1 MKILYNINIF
11 VVYIMVVLSNRQTN
25 AKKTDSTDA
34 LSRKLIRSAWNNE
47 NAVGLINGRNRV
59 VTPFRAVNN
68 SGDFLA
74 RENYICNGPN
84 QLKSAKPGLSNR
96 MGSILSSCD
105 GTGIDAASTNVK
117 FVADSSDY
125 VRYKKQRAVVRNYD
139 DIK

>member
-1 MKILYNINIF
+1 
-11 VVYIMVVLSNRQTN
+11 MVVLSNRQTN

>member
-1 MKILYNINIF
+1 
-11 VVYIMVVLSNRQTN
+11 MVVLSNRQTN

-74 RENYICNGPN
+74 RDNYICNGPN

-105 GTGIDAASTNVK
+105 GTGIAAASTNVK

>member
-1 MKILYNINIF
+1 
-11 VVYIMVVLSNRQTN
+11 MVVLSNRQTN

-74 RENYICNGPN
+74 RENYICDGPN
-84 QLKSAKPGLSNR
+84 QLKSAKPGLANR
-96 MGSILSSCD
+96 MGGILSSCD
-105 GTGIDAASTNVK
+105 GTGIAAASTNVRY
-117 FVADSSDY
+117 VADSSDY
-125 VRYKKQRAVVRNYD
+125 IRYKKQRAVVRNYD

>member
-1 MKILYNINIF
+1 
-11 VVYIMVVLSNRQTN
+11 MVVLSNRQTN

-47 NAVGLINGRNRV
+47 NAVGLINGRKRV

>member
-1 MKILYNINIF
+1 
-11 VVYIMVVLSNRQTN
+11 MVVLSNRQTN

-47 NAVGLINGRNRV
+47 NAVGVINGRKRV